1 MRHFGISSAPN
12 AADDPDFAS
21 DDLRMNVCYPRV
33 AETTVPAH
41 TPAAPHEA
49 GTVTQFSRPQRLRG
63 RDTAAGAST
72 ANTRGELFPFPP
84 KSVRD
89 DPLRPLLE
97 RSYVAQTALDVL
109 AVGAAVLFVS
119 ITSLSV
125 VASALLLLFVR
136 F

>member
-49 GTVTQFSRPQRLRG
+49 GTVTQFSRRPDARG
-63 RDTAAGAST
+63 RSRPVGAHGP
-72 ANTRGELFPFPP
+72 NTRPTELFPFPP
-84 KSVRD
+84 RSVRE
-89 DPLRPLLE
+89 DPVRLLLE
-97 RSYVAQTALDVL
+97 APQLSNSFLDVVVGGLIGL
-109 AVGAAVLFVS
+109 ALFITVIMLFVCK
-119 ITSLSV
+119 
-125 VASALLLLFVR
+125 F
-136 F
+136 

>member
-1 MRHFGISSAPN
+1 MRH
-12 AADDPDFAS
+12 
-21 DDLRMNVCYPRV
+21 
-33 AETTVPAH
+33 
-41 TPAAPHEA
+41 
-49 GTVTQFSRPQRLRG
+49 FSRPQRPRG

>member
-49 GTVTQFSRPQRLRG
+49 GTVTQFSRRPRG
-63 RDTAAGAST
+63 GGIHATGASAAKT
-72 ANTRGELFPFPP
+72 HGELFRMPAG
-84 KSVRD
+84 SLSD
-89 DPLRPLLE
+89 DPVRSILE
-97 RSYVAQTALDVL
+97 TPNLGRALLDVTMSFITAFGFVI
-109 AVGAAVLFVS
+109 AV
-119 ITSLSV
+119 
-125 VASALLLLFVR
+125 LLLLF